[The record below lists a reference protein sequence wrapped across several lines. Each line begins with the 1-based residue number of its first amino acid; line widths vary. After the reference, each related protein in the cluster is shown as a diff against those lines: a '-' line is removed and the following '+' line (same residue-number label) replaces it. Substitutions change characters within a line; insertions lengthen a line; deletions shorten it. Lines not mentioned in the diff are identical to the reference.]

1 MSNENWTKG
10 KWVVK
15 QGHYP
20 SIVNVDCGGRMDIR
34 IVVDATNLDFQD
46 TQERQANANLIAAA
60 PELYEALKQVLEDDN
75 LLDYVQT
82 ETLYRCEKAL
92 AKARGEL

>member
-1 MSNENWTKG
+1 MNNENWTKG
-10 KWVVK
+10 NWEAFFY
-15 QGHYP
+15 G
-20 SIVNVDCGGRMDIR
+20 IGCGESL
-34 IVVDATNLDFQD
+34 VATVAPRPASNQSDDFKLD
-46 TQERQANANLIAAA
+46 EGMANARLIAAA
-60 PELYEALKQVLEDDN
+60 PELCEALKQVLEDDN